1 MTAPSTLRRRTVP
14 ADPPFVRLVS
24 CPRCSGRRRVL
35 DEIDGDVRGR
45 CLECGAEL
53 PVPLA
58 TERHQPHLV
67 GHAGRATVTLE
78 VED

>member
-1 MTAPSTLRRRTVP
+1 MAGPSTLRRRTVP
-14 ADPPFVRLVS
+14 ADPAFVRLVR
-24 CPRCSGRRRVL
+24 CPRCAGRRRVL
-35 DEIDGDVRGR
+35 DEIAGDVRGR

-58 TERHQPHLV
+58 TEWHRPGATGRV
-67 GHAGRATVTLE
+67 GRGVVALE

>member
-1 MTAPSTLRRRTVP
+1 MTGPSTLRRRTP
-14 ADPPFVRLVS
+14 ADPVFVRLAC
-24 CPRCSGRRRVL
+24 CPRCAGRRRVL
-35 DEIDGDVRGR
+35 DEIAGDVRGR

-58 TERHQPHLV
+58 TERHHPRA
-67 GHAGRATVTLE
+67 AGRSGRGVVTLE

>member
-1 MTAPSTLRRRTVP
+1 MPAPSTLRRRPPP
-14 ADPPFVRLVS
+14 ADPAYVRLAS
-24 CPRCSGRRRVL
+24 CPRCAGRRRVL
-35 DEIDGDVRGR
+35 DEIAGDVRGR

-58 TERHQPHLV
+58 TERHRSGAV
-67 GHAGRATVTLE
+67 GRAGRSTVTLE